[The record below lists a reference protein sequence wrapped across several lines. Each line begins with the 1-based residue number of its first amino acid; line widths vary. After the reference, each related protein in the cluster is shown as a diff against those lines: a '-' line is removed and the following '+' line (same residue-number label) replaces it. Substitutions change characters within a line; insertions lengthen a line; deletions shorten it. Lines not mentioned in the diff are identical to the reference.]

1 MRLQDLLRPQTF
13 LAFRK
18 SSSKD
23 TDYRNVDEDNPLP
36 VHLKA
41 PNEVVGPI
49 TYKTYNMT
57 VAGNSWY
64 PANHAALSTDLS
76 RSPSAVLIVADNDVQ
91 IKFNDTDNN
100 AFVWDVSEAGKV
112 LEFSNGEFI
121 INDLYFAAQLP
132 SGTAADVHIQILAY

>member
-41 PNEVVGPI
+41 PNEVTGPN

-57 VAGNSWY
+57 VAANSWY
-64 PANHAALSTDLS
+64 PANHAALSTDLA
-76 RSPSAVLIVADNDVQ
+76 RSPSAVLIVADADVQ
-91 IKFNDTDNN
+91 IKFNDTGND
-100 AFVWDVSEAGKV
+100 AFIWDISEAGKV

-121 INDLYFAAQLP
+121 INDLYFASQIP
-132 SGTAADVHIQILAY
+132 SGAAPEVKIQILAY